1 MHNPEVC
8 NTDLFLDL
16 YFENRFGE
24 TISCIEIF
32 SLFFVFKELVFF
44 LTDSDV
50 LKFSLQQNENVVWWH
65 DNYACEQCSD
75 GFQFQVQ
82 ISSQAWY
89 FLSIWHM
96 LRLADVP

>member
-16 YFENRFGE
+16 YFEKRFGE

-65 DNYACEQCSD
+65 DN
-75 GFQFQVQ
+75 
-82 ISSQAWY
+82 
-89 FLSIWHM
+89 
-96 LRLADVP
+96 